1 MVGTILV
8 TDRIEQSARVGKP
21 PTSIPSRMVN
31 NPRDNKTIRLVVI
44 VVLALIVAYLLYSAS

>member
-1 MVGTILV
+1 MVVTILG
-8 TDRIEQSARVGKP
+8 TDRIEQQQNWAEP
-21 PTSIPSRMVN
+21 PTPTPSLMV